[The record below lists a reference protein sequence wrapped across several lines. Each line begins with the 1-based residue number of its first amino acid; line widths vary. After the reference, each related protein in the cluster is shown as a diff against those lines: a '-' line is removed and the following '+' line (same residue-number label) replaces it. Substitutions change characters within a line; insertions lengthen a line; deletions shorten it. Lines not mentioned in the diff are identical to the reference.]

1 MNAKRRKRVKEVI
14 DTVEKLLASLNGI
27 KIDHIV
33 DELKDLCDEETEAY
47 DNMPE
52 PLQWSDRGMQIDQNM
67 TNLDDAHDLMEEV
80 PDLIKEIKEKLEG
93 VLSDLN
99 EVE

>member
-14 DTVEKLLASLNGI
+14 DTIEKLLASLNGI

-52 PLQWSDRGMQIDQNM
+52 SLQWSDRGMQIDQNM

-93 VLSDLN
+93 TINDLSEID
-99 EVE
+99 

>member
-14 DTVEKLLASLNGI
+14 DTIEKLLASLNGI

-33 DELKDLCDEETEAY
+33 DKLKDLCDEETEAY

-52 PLQWSDRGMQIDQNM
+52 SLQWSDRGMQIDQNM

>member
-14 DTVEKLLASLNGI
+14 DTIEKLLASLNGI
-27 KIDHIV
+27 KIDYIV

-47 DNMPE
+47 DNIPE
-52 PLQWSDRGMQIDQNM
+52 SLQWSDRGMQIDQNM
-67 TNLDDAHDLMEEV
+67 ANLDDAHDLMEEV
-80 PDLIKEIKEKLEG
+80 SDLIKEIKEKLEG

>member
-14 DTVEKLLASLNGI
+14 DTIEKLLALLNGI
-27 KIDHIV
+27 KIDYIV

-52 PLQWSDRGMQIDQNM
+52 SLQWSDRGMQIDQNM

-80 PDLIKEIKEKLEG
+80 PDLIKDIKEKLEG

>member
-14 DTVEKLLASLNGI
+14 DTIEKLLASLNGI
-27 KIDHIV
+27 KIDYIV

-52 PLQWSDRGMQIDQNM
+52 SLQWSDRGMQIDQNM
-67 TNLDDAHDLMEEV
+67 ANLDDAHDLMEEV

>member
-14 DTVEKLLASLNGI
+14 DTIEKLLALLNGI

-47 DNMPE
+47 DNMPLF
-52 PLQWSDRGMQIDQNM
+52 LQWSDRGMQIDQNM
-67 TNLDDAHDLMEEV
+67 ANLDDAHGLMEEV

-99 EVE
+99 EIE

>member
-14 DTVEKLLASLNGI
+14 DTIEKLLTSLNGI
-27 KIDHIV
+27 KIDYIV

-52 PLQWSDRGMQIDQNM
+52 SLQWSDRGMQIDQNM

-93 VLSDLN
+93 TINDLN

>member
-14 DTVEKLLASLNGI
+14 DTIEKLLASLNEI
-27 KIDHIV
+27 KIDYIV

-52 PLQWSDRGMQIDQNM
+52 SLQWSDRGMQIDQNM

-93 VLSDLN
+93 TLNDLN
-99 EVE
+99 EID

>member
-14 DTVEKLLASLNGI
+14 DTIEKLLASLNEI

-52 PLQWSDRGMQIDQNM
+52 SLQWSDRGMQIDQNM
-67 TNLDDAHDLMEEV
+67 ANLDDAHDLMEEV
-80 PDLIKEIKEKLEG
+80 PNLIKEIKEKLEG
-93 VLSDLN
+93 TLCDLN